1 MFLFYRIELVKV
13 IYLKILIFLSVFSAQ
28 GSPEC
33 TLNLSWGHGGSG
45 NVYSSLN
52 ELKKKGRIIQGKTL
66 AMGCGVGKF
75 GSSSKG
81 YPSLNTGVWQTGFN
95 GDGTL
100 GYYSF
105 LDNGGFNPIMNPEN
119 IRPELQKNY
128 NPTTK
133 TSDPEQKNKLWMHA
147 QKFSAR
153 EESYIKKKILS
164 NLKDLDGNSIPHDK
178 FQKQLLGVGF
188 TRLLHYNWA
197 ALAKEAGSLLK
208 SKQCEKVEL
217 NFICHDNVAGDL
229 DEKEFLRRLTNASF
243 ENLSDDS
250 RVNLTDAKN
259 RSIAY
264 EASKCVAYSNSDS
277 DSRDLF
283 SIPMR
288 CDSTHTLTRETFKEY
303 ENSRCGAFLDKVS
316 DKYYNNRKLLDK
328 PDLFAEVSN
337 NYTHRILLKTGE
349 SIEDELGNYVCPLN
363 EL

>member
-45 NVYSSLN
+45 NVYSSLD
-52 ELKKKGRIIQGKTL
+52 ELKNKGRIIQGKTL

-75 GSSSKG
+75 GSSSRG
-81 YPSLNTGVWQTGFN
+81 YPSLKTGIWQTGFN
-95 GDGTL
+95 GDSTSGF
-100 GYYSF
+100 YSF
-105 LDNGGFNPIMNPEN
+105 LDNGGFNPIMNPDN
-119 IRPELQKNY
+119 LTPELLKKY
-128 NPTTK
+128 NPTSK
-133 TSDPEQKNKLWMHA
+133 TSNPDQKNNLWMEA
-147 QKFSAR
+147 IKFSER
-153 EESYIKKKILS
+153 EESFIKENI
-164 NLKDLDGNSIPHDK
+164 LKDLKDKNGNSITHAN

-197 ALAKEAGSLLK
+197 ALVKEAGSLLK

-229 DEKEFLRRLTNASF
+229 DQKELLRRLTNASF
-243 ENLSDDS
+243 KNLSDES

-264 EASKCVAYSNSDS
+264 EASKCVSYSNTDN

-283 SIPMR
+283 SIPMS
-288 CDSTHTLTRETFKEY
+288 CDSTYTLTKETFKEY
-303 ENSRCGAFLDKVS
+303 EGSRCGAFLDKVS

-349 SIEDELGNYVCPLN
+349 SIDDELGNYVCPP
-363 EL
+363 E